1 MPTTIMILLLA
12 AALLELPTWDE
23 VSQAKHAAY
32 RNLSD
37 YFETWSVRIL
47 DENGEES
54 FFFDRYIAGAKY
66 RISLRRGTTFVL
78 ESGYDGTQQWMV
90 LHEARVFST
99 REGPNEVFL
108 RKWQPAAPDAVAKN
122 SFRFNFTDGY
132 DISFLSNPPLAVV
145 SDEIEAEVRKIRSQ
159 AKRSDTGATVTLTE
173 WFRKDT
179 WILARFDVE
188 IVDGERELSRIEA
201 RIVNHS
207 FEAKNPDARF
217 NLPQAVQE
225 GYRRVAWSD
234 IGG

>member
-1 MPTTIMILLLA
+1 MIFLFTTA
-12 AALLELPTWDE
+12 PLELPTWDE

-47 DENGEES
+47 DEEGEES
-54 FFFDRYIAGAKY
+54 FLFDRYIAGAKY

-78 ESGYDGTQQWMV
+78 ESGYDGARQWMA
-90 LHEARVFST
+90 LHEARAFSI
-99 REGPNEVFL
+99 RDGPNEIFS
-108 RKWQPAAPDAVAKN
+108 RKWQPPSPDAVAKN
-122 SFRFNFTDGY
+122 SFRFNFVDGY
-132 DISFLSNPPLAVV
+132 DISFLSNPPFAVV
-145 SDEIEAEVRKIRSQ
+145 SDEMDGEMRRVRPK
-159 AKRSDTGATVTLTE
+159 AKRADTGATVTLTE

-179 WILARFDVE
+179 WICARFDV
-188 IVDGERELSRIEA
+188 VLKDAERELSRIEG
-201 RIVNHS
+201 RIVNYS

-225 GYRRVAWSD
+225 GYRRVPWSD

>member
-1 MPTTIMILLLA
+1 MILLIA
-12 AALLELPTWDE
+12 VALLELPTWDE

-32 RNLSD
+32 RTLGD

-47 DENGEES
+47 DEEGEES
-54 FFFDRYIAGAKY
+54 FLFDRYIAGAKY

-78 ESGYDGTQQWMV
+78 ESGYDGTRQWMA
-90 LHEARVFST
+90 LHDARAFSV
-99 REGPNEVFL
+99 REGPNETFT
-108 RKWQPAAPDAVAKN
+108 RKWQPAAADTVAKN

-132 DISFLSNPPLAVV
+132 DITFLSNPPLAVV
-145 SDEIEAEVRKIRSQ
+145 SDEVDGEMRKVRSQ
-159 AKRSDTGATVTLTE
+159 AKRADTGATVTLTE
-173 WFRKDT
+173 WFRKDK

-188 IVDGERELSRIEA
+188 IVDGERELSRIEG
-201 RIVNHS
+201 RVVNHS
-207 FEAKNPDARF
+207 FEAKNPDTRF